1 MILKVIDKYVQH
13 QGTERLK
20 ICKSP
25 SYLFQILCVIENLHA
40 SSTFRLVLS
49 VDRVRF
55 PLDWHCGF
63 ISCYSILLKQTS
75 TSSTFSKSFT
85 WVRSSGAKDKN
96 KNKQKVHWNGSG
108 RVGWRKKSKKTNTQT
123 STRKSKKQH
132 LYMGE
137 VWRGWLA
144 DAGIPF
150 VCADR
155 HHLLCCNSQTFYNSL
170 SHKGSHPLRKVQF
183 FLTLFKRPLT
193 PPLSF
198 EHLSY
203 FAGGVF

>member
-63 ISCYSILLKQTS
+63 NSCYSIIIETDKQG
-75 TSSTFSKSFT
+75 K
-85 WVRSSGAKDKN
+85 AKTAPSHGLDLVGLRPKT
-96 KNKQKVHWNGSG
+96 KPAKVH
-108 RVGWRKKSKKTNTQT
+108 
-123 STRKSKKQH
+123 
-132 LYMGE
+132 
-137 VWRGWLA
+137 
-144 DAGIPF
+144 
-150 VCADR
+150 
-155 HHLLCCNSQTFYNSL
+155 
-170 SHKGSHPLRKVQF
+170 
-183 FLTLFKRPLT
+183 
-193 PPLSF
+193 
-198 EHLSY
+198 
-203 FAGGVF
+203 